1 MNSIKEIFVTDTPAY
16 DIPRSKKETL
26 EEKRKQGSIWWR
38 LHQLAGLQFSLF
50 LSFVFITGTLAV
62 ISHEIDWALRPAMWV
77 QPVANYERVSWG
89 TVLDSVQSYKPGIE
103 IGNLGAPLHSAST
116 FDVVVV
122 DNGDRKHI
130 YVHPKTGIV
139 EGEGP
144 WAGVQRFLRDAHRR
158 IMIFDR
164 VAGVRVGILIVC
176 LTSVYLLLTLI
187 TSFWIYKKWWKG
199 FFRWPKGKRL
209 RSYIGDLHRWM
220 GLWSLWF
227 VMVMCYT
234 GLWYLQGEF
243 TTFERPQMEVLQ
255 ANSENRSVAK
265 PSSSGAALDLAITQI
280 FERYPSF
287 DIENIFVSDLG
298 TEDGTFRIH
307 GQTDRAIVVDGYANA
322 VWVDANTGELLRA
335 QNPENFSLPIRLN
348 AMNNSLHFGVFA
360 GYISK
365 WIYFLFGV
373 LLSALSITGVMVYAL
388 RLGKKE
394 KTKFGFKYFCKKGWM
409 GMGAA
414 RWPAIA
420 LTLFPFLAAPFFL

>member
-1 MNSIKEIFVTDTPAY
+1 MTDTPVF
-16 DIPRSKKETL
+16 DRRQSKKETVVD
-26 EEKRKQGSIWWR
+26 KRKKGSIWWR

-50 LSFVFITGTLAV
+50 LSFVFITGTLSV

-77 QPVANYERVSWG
+77 QPVAHYERVSWG
-89 TVLDSVQSYKPGIE
+89 TVLDSVQSYKSGIE
-103 IGNLGAPLHSAST
+103 IAGLGDPLHSAST
-116 FDVVVV
+116 FDVVVI

-139 EGEGP
+139 TGEGS

-176 LTSVYLLLTLI
+176 LTSVYLLVTLI

-209 RSYIGDLHRWM
+209 RSYVGDLHRWM

-227 VMVMCYT
+227 VVVMCYT

-243 TTFERPQMEVLQ
+243 TTFERPQVEIFE
-255 ANSENRSVAK
+255 ANSDGGSVAE
-265 PSSSGAALDLAITQI
+265 PSSSGAALDLGVSQI
-280 FERYPSF
+280 LERYPSF
-287 DIENIFVSDLG
+287 DVESVSVSGLG
-298 TEDGTFRIH
+298 TDNGTFRLD
-307 GQTDRAIVVDGYANA
+307 GQTDRAFLIDGYANA
-322 VWVDANTGELLRA
+322 VWVDSNTGDLLRA
-335 QNPENFSLPIRLN
+335 QNPQNLSFPMRLN

-365 WIYFLFGV
+365 WIYFLFGA
-373 LLSALSITGVMVYAL
+373 LLSALSVTGVMVYAL
-388 RLGKKE
+388 RLGKSE
-394 KTKFGFKYFCKKGWM
+394 RSTFGFKYFCKKVWL
-409 GMGAA
+409 GMGVA
-414 RWPAIA
+414 RWPAMA
-420 LTLFPFLAAPFFL
+420 LTLFSFFAAPFFM

>member
-1 MNSIKEIFVTDTPAY
+1 MTDTPVY
-16 DIPRSKKETL
+16 IVPRSKKETA

-77 QPVANYERVSWG
+77 QPVADYERVSWG
-89 TVLDSVQSYKPGIE
+89 TVLDSVQSYRPGIE
-103 IGNLGAPLHSAST
+103 IGDLGAPLHSAST
-116 FDVVVV
+116 FDVVVI

-139 EGEGP
+139 TGEGP

-176 LTSVYLLLTLI
+176 LTSVYLLITLI
-187 TSFWIYKKWWKG
+187 TSFWIYKKWWRG
-199 FFRWPKGKRL
+199 FFRWPKGKRV

-227 VMVMCYT
+227 VVVMCYT

-243 TTFERPQMEVLQ
+243 TTFERPQMEILE
-255 ANSENRSVAK
+255 ANSDNRNAAK
-265 PSSSGAALDLAITQI
+265 LFSSGSALDLAISQI

-287 DIENIFVSDLG
+287 DIENIFVSNLG
-298 TEDGTFRIH
+298 TDDGTFQVH
-307 GQTDRAIVVDGYANA
+307 GQTDRVFAVDGYANA

-373 LLSALSITGVMVYAL
+373 LLSALSVTGVMVYAL
-388 RLGKKE
+388 RLGRKE
-394 KTKFGFKYFCKKGWM
+394 RTKFGFKYFCRKVWA
-409 GMGAA
+409 GMGVA
-414 RWPAIA
+414 RWPAMA
-420 LTLFPFLAAPFFL
+420 FTLFSFLAAPFFM

>member
-1 MNSIKEIFVTDTPAY
+1 MADTHVY
-16 DIPRSKKETL
+16 DIPSSEKETT

-77 QPVANYERVSWG
+77 QPAADYERVSWG

-103 IGNLGAPLHSAST
+103 IGDLGAPLHWAST
-116 FDVVVV
+116 FDVVVI

-139 EGEGP
+139 TGEGP

-176 LTSVYLLLTLI
+176 LTSVYLLITLI
-187 TSFWIYKKWWKG
+187 TSFWIYKKWWRG
-199 FFRWPKGKRL
+199 FFRWPKGKRV

-227 VMVMCYT
+227 VVVMCYT

-243 TTFERPQMEVLQ
+243 TAFERPQMEILES
-255 ANSENRSVAK
+255 NSDNRSVDK
-265 PSSSGAALDLAITQI
+265 PFSSGAALDLAVSQI

-287 DIENIFVSDLG
+287 DIENIFVSGLG
-298 TEDGTFRIH
+298 AQDGTFQVH
-307 GQTDRAIVVDGYANA
+307 GQTDRAFVVDGYANA
-322 VWVDANTGELLRA
+322 VWADANTGELLRA

-360 GYISK
+360 GYMSK
-365 WIYFLFGV
+365 WIYFFFGV
-373 LLSALSITGVMVYAL
+373 LLSALSVTGVMVYAL

-394 KTKFGFKYFCKKGWM
+394 KRKFGFKYFCKKGWV

-414 RWPAIA
+414 RWPAVA
-420 LTLFPFLAAPFFL
+420 LTLFSFLAAPFFI